1 MASEQQRPRTSTDS
15 NPASNVAATSNGE
28 ARNSTDEAAAGG
40 ASSQTSAF
48 QAAISAW
55 RSIDL
60 THLQKSLDATAGD
73 IVNGQRES
81 LVERKE
87 LAQKTKEYRKLDDE
101 QKKEEWKG
109 LLKSY
114 QIFIDHLTTSKKA
127 TETSFLALYSTLAEA
142 PDPYPLLEA
151 TIDSLVNF
159 SDVQAMT
166 KDNASLKAT
175 VNRLSNQ
182 ITNLEASLAA
192 KNKELERKE
201 KEKGEESQRVEKVW
215 KGVLDEKTR
224 NWEGKEKAL
233 TEKLEHQETVLKEI
247 KASFE
252 VAQRM
257 GPTNLGTEDGLLGKE
272 RSAELEIVNRD
283 LERTT
288 LRLAEAEGRNEQLRL
303 ELAKASSQGNSGPA
317 QAVAE
322 DDSTILRLQHES
334 ANLLRKVN
342 NAKSDL
348 EAQKK
353 EAERKVRTLER
364 TIDGLEKDKDIL
376 REKVSKWSDYEDVKR
391 ELEILK
397 SIEFSTGD
405 EDDDVLDFSAPAET
419 SPHDNKKE
427 TLEQLLLAR
436 NKKLGNELTVLRVSH
451 QDLTS
456 RLQTLQQT
464 LDAITADF
472 STSRALNQKL
482 ENDLLKLQDSHHQ
495 PSSALSVAGTYVSR
509 YPQSSI
515 ARGSRPSPTSS
526 IIGSQFDSLR
536 TANDSTPTPNAGIL
550 PMITAQRDRFK
561 TKNVELEHALA
572 QAHTNIANLRD
583 EVANLRKDN
592 LQLYEKTRYVSSYAR
607 APPTNTA
614 TATSGFAP
622 NGGSGASIDRY
633 RQAYEARISP
643 FEAFRGRESA
653 RAYHRMRVPERV
665 IYSFTRV
672 ILANR
677 VSRNLFAAYC
687 LLLHVL
693 IVSMLYWAGIGET
706 TGAATAGLGVGAV
719 GMAAAAPGG
728 KEWTQEGFDG
738 RL

>member
-1 MASEQQRPRTSTDS
+1 
-15 NPASNVAATSNGE
+15 
-28 ARNSTDEAAAGG
+28 
-40 ASSQTSAF
+40 
-48 QAAISAW
+48 
-55 RSIDL
+55 
-60 THLQKSLDATAGD
+60 
-73 IVNGQRES
+73 
-81 LVERKE
+81 
-87 LAQKTKEYRKLDDE
+87 
-101 QKKEEWKG
+101 
-109 LLKSY
+109 
-114 QIFIDHLTTSKKA
+114 
-127 TETSFLALYSTLAEA
+127 
-142 PDPYPLLEA
+142 
-151 TIDSLVNF
+151 
-159 SDVQAMT
+159 MT

-182 ITNLEASLAA
+182 ITNMEAYLGA

-201 KEKGEESQRVEKVW
+201 KEKEEEAQRVKKEW

-257 GPTNLGTEDGLLGKE
+257 GPTGVEEDFLGKE
-272 RSAELEIVNRD
+272 RSAELEIVTRD

-288 LRLAEAEGRNEQLRL
+288 LRLAKVEGRNEQLRL
-303 ELAKASSQGNSGPA
+303 ELAKASSQDNSGPA
-317 QAVAE
+317 QTVAEE
-322 DDSTILRLQHES
+322 DDSTILRLQHEN
-334 ANLLRKVN
+334 ANLLRKIN
-342 NAKSDL
+342 NARSDI

-353 EAERKVRTLER
+353 EAERK
-364 TIDGLEKDKDIL
+364 
-376 REKVSKWSDYEDVKR
+376 

-405 EDDDVLDFSAPAET
+405 EDDEVLDFSAPAET
-419 SPHDNKKE
+419 SPSPHHDRKE

-451 QDLTS
+451 QDLAT

-464 LDAITADF
+464 LDAATADL

-482 ENDLLKLQDSHHQ
+482 ENDLLKLQDSHQQ

-536 TANDSTPTPNAGIL
+536 TATDTAAPANAGIL

-572 QAHTNIANLRD
+572 QAQTNIANLRD
-583 EVANLRKDN
+583 EVASLQKDN

-607 APPTNTA
+607 APPANAA
-614 TATSGFAP
+614 TATSGFAT
-622 NGGSGASIDRY
+622 NGGSARIDRY
-633 RQAYEARISP
+633 RQAYEANISP
-643 FEAFRGRESA
+643 FEAFRGRESV
-653 RAYHRMRVPERV
+653 RAYHRLRVPERL

-677 VSRNLFAAYC
+677 ISRNLFAVYC

-693 IVSMLYWAGIGET
+693 VVSMLYWAGIGET
-706 TGAATAGLGVGAV
+706 SGTALGVGV
-719 GMAAAAPGG
+719 GGTALAGG
-728 KEWTQEGFDG
+728 KEWKQEGFDE

>member
-1 MASEQQRPRTSTDS
+1 MASEQPRTSTDS
-15 NPASNVAATSNGE
+15 NSAGAATALGSGDGRKSSE
-28 ARNSTDEAAAGG
+28 DGGSTRT
-40 ASSQTSAF
+40 SSLNSAF
-48 QAAISAW
+48 QSAISAW

-60 THLQKSLDATAGD
+60 THLQKSLDSTAGD

-127 TETSFLALYSTLAEA
+127 TETAFLSLYSTLSEA

-159 SDVQAMT
+159 SDMQAMT

-182 ITNLEASLAA
+182 ITNLESSLNA

-201 KEKGEESQRVEKVW
+201 KEKEEEAQRVEEVW
-215 KGVLDEKTR
+215 RGVLDEKTR

-233 TEKLEHQETVLKEI
+233 TDKLEHQETVLKEM
-247 KASFE
+247 KASYE

-257 GPTNLGTEDGLLGKE
+257 GPMSPGAENDMLGKE
-272 RSAELEIVNRD
+272 RSAELEIVTRD

-288 LRLAEAEGRNEQLRL
+288 LRLAEVEGRNEQLRL
-303 ELAKASSQGNSGPA
+303 ELEKASSQETAVQAPA
-317 QAVAE
+317 AAVE

-342 NAKSDL
+342 NAKADL
-348 EAQKK
+348 DVQKK
-353 EAERKVRTLER
+353 ESERKIRTLER
-364 TIDGLEKDKDIL
+364 MIDGLEKDKETL
-376 REKVSKWSDYEDVKR
+376 RQKVATCSDYEDVKR

-405 EDDDVLDFSAPAET
+405 DDEDVLDFS
-419 SPHDNKKE
+419 SPTEAVPQPPDKKE

-451 QDLTS
+451 QDLTT

-464 LDAITADF
+464 LDSVTADLN
-472 STSRALNQKL
+472 TSRALNVRL
-482 ENDLLKLQDSHHQ
+482 EDDLLKLQQESHNPH
-495 PSSALSVAGTYVSR
+495 SSALSVAGTYVSR
-509 YPQSSI
+509 YPRSSV
-515 ARGSRPSPTSS
+515 AGGSRPSPTSS
-526 IIGSQFDSLR
+526 IIGSHLDTLR
-536 TANDSTPTPNAGIL
+536 SPVEAAPNNNAGIL

-561 TKNVELEHALA
+561 QKNAELEQSLSSA
-572 QAHTNIANLRD
+572 QTTIANLRD
-583 EVANLRKDN
+583 EVASLQKDN

-607 APPTNTA
+607 TP
-614 TATSGFAP
+614 TATSGFTAA
-622 NGGSGASIDRY
+622 NSGGGGGASIDRY
-633 RQAYEARISP
+633 RQAYEANISP

-653 RAYHRMRVPERV
+653 RAYHRMRVPERI

-687 LLLHVL
+687 VLLHLLVG
-693 IVSMLYWAGIGET
+693 SMLYWSA
-706 TGAATAGLGVGAV
+706 TGVV
-719 GMAAAAPGG
+719 ESSVPMGMAAAAAGN
-728 KEWTQEGFDG
+728 EWKQEGFDG